1 MFRVLAFVAICLL
14 PMSGVAQDRAKT
26 LADIR
31 QDLNILY
38 VEIQRLK
45 GELSTTQGPSVSVA
59 AGSVLERVQ
68 NIETELQR
76 LTALSEEL
84 QFRVERVVQDG
95 TNRVGDLEFRLGELE
110 GGDISTLGETTTLG
124 GDLAYPKE
132 DESEKVDAPELAV
145 GERADFDMAQK
156 SFEEERYGD
165 AIQILN
171 RFSQTYPD
179 SPLAAEAMILR
190 GASHEAS
197 GDYKSAARAYLES
210 FSTFPKSAVAPKSL
224 MSLGNALVLLGQTD
238 AGCQT
243 LSQVDIRFPDSEY
256 SQKAADRMAELQC
269 L

>member
-1 MFRVLAFVAICLL
+1 MFRVLAYVALCLFPL
-14 PMSGVAQDRAKT
+14 SGVAQDRAQT

-31 QDLNILY
+31 QDLNVLY
-38 VEIQRLK
+38 VEIMRLRS
-45 GELSTTQGPSVSVA
+45 ELSTTQGPSISVA
-59 AGSVLERVQ
+59 AETVLERVQ

-95 TNRVGDLEFRLGELE
+95 TNRVGDLEFRLVELE

-124 GDLAYPKE
+124 GDLTYLAE

-171 RFSQTYPD
+171 RFSQTYPN
-179 SPLAAEAMILR
+179 SPLAAEAMMLR
-190 GASHEAS
+190 GASHESS

-210 FSTFPKSAVAPKSL
+210 FSTFPKSTVAPKAL
-224 MSLGNALVLLGQTD
+224 ISLGNALVLLGQID

-243 LSQVDIRFPDSEY
+243 LSQVDIRFPNTEY
-256 SQKAADRMAELQC
+256 SQKAADRMAELKC

>member
-1 MFRVLAFVAICLL
+1 MFRVFACVAICLF
-14 PMSGVAQDRAKT
+14 PMSGIAQERAQT

-95 TNRVGDLEFRLGELE
+95 TNRVGDLEFRLVELE

-124 GDLAYPKE
+124 VILPIQRKT
-132 DESEKVDAPELAV
+132 
-145 GERADFDMAQK
+145 RAK
-156 SFEEERYGD
+156 RLTR
-165 AIQILN
+165 LN
-171 RFSQTYPD
+171 WRW
-179 SPLAAEAMILR
+179 
-190 GASHEAS
+190 
-197 GDYKSAARAYLES
+197 
-210 FSTFPKSAVAPKSL
+210 
-224 MSLGNALVLLGQTD
+224 GNARILIWRKNPLKKNV
-238 AGCQT
+238 
-243 LSQVDIRFPDSEY
+243 
-256 SQKAADRMAELQC
+256 MAMPFKS
-269 L
+269 